1 MSFRNISAW
10 AIRNPV
16 VPIVLFLALTLA
28 GILSFMRLDVNQDP
42 DIDIP
47 VAYVIISQPGAAP
60 AELETQVTKR
70 VEAAAR
76 NVQGVDTLRSTVREG
91 QSQTMLELKI
101 GANIDRA
108 VEDLRNAITQI
119 RSDLPDGI
127 LEPTIGRFDTSE
139 QDIANYSAVT
149 SDMTVEQLSWYIDDT
164 VSKELLSVPGLSGVE
179 RNGGVSREIRV
190 TLDPVKLQAY
200 GITAP
205 QVNAQLRQM
214 NLNSTGG
221 KAQIAGSEQSVRVLA
236 NAQDAYALG
245 QTLISIGAGRTVK
258 LSDIAEVR
266 DSSAEQTSLAGFN
279 GHQVVSFDFKRSKGA
294 SDVTVY
300 HEAEKKL
307 AALEKRNPKVRF
319 QLLSTSVT
327 DTEAAYHGAL
337 DAMWEGAVLAVIVVF
352 LFLRDWRATA
362 ISALAIPLS
371 AIPTFF
377 FMELLGFSL
386 NQMTLLA
393 LSLVAGVLVDDAIVE
408 IENIV
413 RHMRMGKNAYQA
425 SIDAADE
432 IGLAVL
438 ATTMA
443 IVAVFLPV
451 SVMPGISGQYFK
463 NFGLTVVAA
472 VLMSLGVAR
481 LITPMIAAY
490 FLKNS
495 GHGQGPDGVVMSW
508 YMRTLR
514 WTVDLTGMRAAR
526 ARAAFVP
533 TQTRFLLMPLI
544 VAILF
549 GVGSLMSGLRV
560 ADANVALVLIKAAF
574 AAGFGYLVGFIL
586 AVIVGLAASW
596 LRGVDGV
603 GFTGWARSRAQL
615 IWARL
620 LDHRV
625 WVMGMASLALAATVG
640 MFIVLPKQFSPPV
653 DSDRSAINI
662 QLPPG
667 STLEQTQVV
676 VDRVADLMRQQKP
689 TVENVY
695 QRARVGTGFVTAILA
710 KDRTMK
716 SNEFER
722 SVTPLLAAIPDA
734 RVNFQN
740 QNGWG
745 GNSRD
750 LGITFGGD
758 DPATLARAS
767 DQIVEQM
774 SGMKELRAPRVEGGL
789 QRPEIV
795 IRPRLDLAA
804 DLGITT
810 SSLSNAIRVATL
822 GEIDQGSARFS
833 LSDRQIPIRVAFAR
847 SARERLDNIRNLAVP
862 TQSGGSVPLHAVADI
877 TFGAGATQID
887 RISQQRQ
894 LTISAD
900 LAPGVVEGEAL
911 EKIHALP
918 IMQNLPIGVSELK
931 VGQSKAQSELLT
943 NVVVAVFSGFF
954 LLFAVLVLLYRRVL
968 PPFVNLGSLFL
979 APLGACIALWVAGM
993 AISLPVYIGL
1003 LMLLGIVAKNSILL
1017 VDFALEEMGKGVRR
1031 FDAILD
1037 AGHKRAQP
1045 IVMTTVAMVAGMIPT
1060 ALSVTG
1066 DSSFRAP
1073 MSVAVMGGLTLS
1085 TVLTL
1090 LIVPAL
1096 FSLAL
1101 GAESLIGAKLG
1112 RRLLTY
1118 RPGDDGTPVIESGPA
1133 RPALGG
1139 VPGRLGYDPDAP
1151 HAAE

>member
-16 VPIVLFLALTLA
+16 VPIVLFLALTIA
-28 GILSFMRLDVNQDP
+28 GILSFMRLDVNADP

-47 VAYVIISQPGAAP
+47 VAYVVISQPGAAP
-60 AELETQVTKR
+60 SELETQVTKR

-91 QSQTMLELKI
+91 QSQTMIELKI
-101 GANIDRA
+101 GADIDRA
-108 VEDLRNAITQI
+108 SEDLRSAITQI

-127 LEPTIGRFDTSE
+127 LEPIIGRVDTTE
-139 QDIANYSAVT
+139 NDIANYSAVT

-190 TLDPVKLQAY
+190 TLDPIKLQAY

-205 QVNAQLRQM
+205 QVNAQLRQV

-221 KAQIAGSEQSVRVLA
+221 RAQIAGSEQSVRVLA

-245 QTLISIGAGRTVK
+245 QTLIAIGTGRTVK

-294 SDVTVY
+294 SDVTVF

-377 FMELLGFSL
+377 FMELMGFSL

-443 IVAVFLPV
+443 IVAVFMPV

-495 GHGQGPDGVVMSW
+495 GHGQGPDGRVMQL

-514 WTVDLTGMRAAR
+514 WTVDLSRMRA
-526 ARAAFVP
+526 
-533 TQTRFLLMPLI
+533 TRERI
-544 VAILF
+544 VAATSRYRYWIAALMA
-549 GVGSLMSGLRV
+549 GVLLV
-560 ADANVALVLIKAAF
+560 VLVNVASPRLPYGSVLKMLAPLWFALGVALALYAGVLI
-574 AAGFGYLVGFIL
+574 GRSRGYDL
-586 AVIVGLAASW
+586 
-596 LRGVDGV
+596 DGYS
-603 GFTGWARSRAQL
+603 GWARATGQR

-625 WVMGMASLALAATVG
+625 WVMGMAGLALAATVA
-640 MFIVLPKQFSPPV
+640 MFIVLPQQFSPPV

-695 QRARVGTGFVTAILA
+695 QRARVGTGYVTAILA

-722 SVTPLLAAIPDA
+722 SVTPLLTAIPDA

-745 GNSRD
+745 NSRD
-750 LGITFGGD
+750 LAITFGGD
-758 DPATLARAS
+758 DPAVLARAS

-774 SGMKELRAPRVEGGL
+774 SGLKEIRAPRVEGGL

-862 TQSGGSVPLHAVADI
+862 TQSGGSVPLHSVADI

-900 LAPGVVEGEAL
+900 LAPGVVEGDAL
-911 EKIHALP
+911 KLIDKLP
-918 IMQNLPIGVSELK
+918 AVQNLPVGVSRLT
-931 VGQSKAQSELLT
+931 VGQSKQQSELLT
-943 NVVVAVFSGFF
+943 NVVVAVFAGFF
-954 LLFAVLVLLYRRVL
+954 LLFAVLVLLYRRFL

-979 APLGACIALWVAGM
+979 APLGACIALWIAGM
-993 AISLPVYIGL
+993 PISLPVYIGL

-1101 GAESLIGAKLG
+1101 GAESAIGAKLG

-1139 VPGRLGYDPDAP
+1139 ASGRLGYDPDAP